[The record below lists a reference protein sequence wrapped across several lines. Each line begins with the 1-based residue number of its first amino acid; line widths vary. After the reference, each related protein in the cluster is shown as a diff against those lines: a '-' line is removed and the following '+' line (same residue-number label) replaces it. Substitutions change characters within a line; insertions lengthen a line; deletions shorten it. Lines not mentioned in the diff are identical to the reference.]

1 MADVE
6 LVQRAKALIDRLC
19 EQPRFAGSTEES
31 RAREVCKRELETA
44 GFECRQHTFDYSEWP
59 GRWGPPLSAAFQA
72 ATILIVARTATEKSP
87 LLAIIVAGVL
97 VAALIL
103 VDAYAKRRWITNFP
117 AQRARSVNLEAKR
130 GTPLVWLVAHIDS
143 KSQTVPMLI
152 RIAGSIALAL
162 ILILTVASLLL
173 SLLGVHRVSS
183 LWPAVQI
190 VAIIA
195 ALPGLACY
203 VRNNST
209 GAVDNATGVVAV
221 LLAAQSPA
229 APRDLGVLITSGEE
243 LGLAGARAWAVSA
256 PKEARILNCDTVDDT
271 GNWRCMYTGA
281 KPEQL
286 TQSARRAADGVAA
299 RLRVTRLIPGIL
311 ADNMPFA
318 DRGIGAVTLS
328 RGTLATL
335 ARIHTRRD
343 NSNALTGKG
352 AAEASALLSALAKE
366 LA

>member
-6 LVQRAKALIDRLC
+6 LVQRAKSLIDRLC
-19 EQPRFAGSTEES
+19 EQPRFSGSTEES
-31 RAREVCKRELETA
+31 AARELCKRELESA
-44 GFECRQHTFDYSEWP
+44 GFDCRERSFDFSQSP
-59 GRWGPPLSAAFQA
+59 ARWGPALSAALQA
-72 ATILIVARTATEKSP
+72 ATILIVARTAMEQRP

-97 VAALIL
+97 IGALIL

-117 AQRARSVNLEAKR
+117 AQRARSLNLEAKR

-143 KSQTVPMLI
+143 KSQTVPMLF
-152 RIAGSIALAL
+152 RIAGSVALAV
-162 ILILTVASLLL
+162 ILIVAIVLLLL
-173 SLLGVHRVSS
+173 SLVGVQRVSS

-203 VRNNST
+203 VGNKSS
-209 GAVDNATGVVAV
+209 GAVDNASGVVAV
-221 LLAAQSPA
+221 LLAAQSTA

-243 LGLAGARAWAVSA
+243 LGLAGARVWAMSA

-271 GNWRCMYTGA
+271 GKWRCMYTGA

-286 TQSARRAADGVAA
+286 TQSARRVADGFAA

-318 DRGIGAVTLS
+318 DRGIDAITLS
-328 RGTLATL
+328 RGTLGTL

-343 NSNALTGKG
+343 NSNALAGKG
-352 AAEASALLSALAKE
+352 AVEASALLTGLAKE